1 MQRVDNSLLHVY
13 TDVTCFKAYRGD
25 EWSSGSLY
33 DSMVNSLN
41 DELAADGIRVNADT
55 YYTAG
60 YHGPSVRSINIYHEV
75 WLAKP

>member
-13 TDVTCFKAYRGD
+13 TNVTCFKAYRGD

-33 DSMVNSLN
+33 DGMMDSLK

-55 YYTAG
+55 HYTVSYDG
-60 YHGPSVRSINIYHEV
+60 SSVRSINRYHEV
-75 WLAKP
+75 